1 MTIGEL
7 ALRFG
12 LRPSALRFYE
22 RANLLESPIRVSGR
36 RNYDTAAVRR
46 VGFIRTAQQNGLTL
60 AEIKSLI
67 RDGRAGISPRR
78 LWQRTALQK
87 LAVIDRKIAEL
98 RASRAALERTRA
110 CRCRSF
116 TQCEAQLAENSNA
129 RPPLSAAKRE
139 CRSVPRQVS
148 SRRSE

>member
-22 RANLLESPIRVSGR
+22 RANLLESPMRLGGR
-36 RNYDTAAVRR
+36 RDYDAAAVRR

-78 LWQRTALQK
+78 LWQKTAVQK
-87 LAVIDRKIAEL
+87 LAVIDQKIAEL
-98 RASRAALERTRA
+98 RASRVALEKTRA

-116 TQCEAQLAENSNA
+116 TQCETQLAENSNA
-129 RPPLSAAKRE
+129 RSPSAARRE
-139 CRSVPRQVS
+139 VNQ
-148 SRRSE
+148 RRAK